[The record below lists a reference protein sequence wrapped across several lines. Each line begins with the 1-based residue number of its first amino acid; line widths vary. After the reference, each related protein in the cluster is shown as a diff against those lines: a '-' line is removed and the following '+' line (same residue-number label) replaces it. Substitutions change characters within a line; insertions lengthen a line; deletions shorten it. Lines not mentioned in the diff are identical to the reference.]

1 MDRATPSLDF
11 AIIGHQDSWQNI
23 TDFIN
28 GIRTLEEGELT
39 TKKIK
44 DIYSYIPARSLF
56 KMKVRSK
63 TGAVVN
69 GVYIESFIEPDKLDI
84 PFLRMNIGKVR
95 NAVSYTKKMGA
106 KIATL
111 GGFTSIVLEG
121 NIDSF
126 SEGETKFTTGNT
138 LTAAFI
144 VKGIEKAAI
153 GQNLNLEDASVLIV
167 GATGDIGMACVRYF
181 KNKIKKCLLC
191 ARNNQ
196 QLEKLANELKSE
208 NLQVLY
214 STSVQDLIPEADV
227 IICVASSTGIKLTD
241 LKKNAI
247 ICDAGYPKNLET
259 KIEHLD
265 GIHLYHGGM
274 GQISFGYDFEPD
286 YSNHFYRYAAP
297 NIGHGCVL
305 EAVVLAFE
313 NKFESFSAGK
323 GMITVDKMEEIYR
336 LSLKHGI
343 VLAPF
348 YNAKGLWENSQP
360 QLIRAL

>member
-1 MDRATPSLDF
+1 MDRTTPGLDF
-11 AIIGHQDSWQNI
+11 AVIGHQDSWQNI

-28 GIRTLEEGELT
+28 GIRTSHEGELT
-39 TKKIK
+39 IEKIK
-44 DIYSYIPARSLF
+44 DIYSYIPARCLF
-56 KMKVRSK
+56 KMQIRSK

-69 GVYIESFIEPDKLDI
+69 GAYIESFIEPDKLDI

-95 NAVSYTKKMGA
+95 NAVAYTKKMNA

-138 LTAAFI
+138 LTSAFI

-153 GQNLNLEDASVLIV
+153 QQNLNLAEASVLII
-167 GATGDIGMACVRYF
+167 GATGDIGLACVRYF
-181 KNKIKKCLLC
+181 KNRIRKFLLC

-208 NLQVLY
+208 NIQLEY
-214 STSVQDLIPEADV
+214 STSVQDLIPKADV

-241 LKKNAI
+241 LKENSI
-247 ICDAGYPKNLET
+247 ICDAGYPKNLEI
-259 KIEHLD
+259 KIEYLD
-265 GIHLYHGGM
+265 GVHLYHGGM
-274 GQISFGYDFEPD
+274 GMISKGYFLEPD
-286 YSNHFYRYAAP
+286 YTNSFYRYPAQH
-297 NIGHGCVL
+297 IVHGCVL
-305 EAVVLAFE
+305 EAIVLAFE

-348 YNAKGLWENSQP
+348 YNAKGLWEYDRP
-360 QLIRAL
+360 HLIP